1 VTLEA
6 WFQKFPW
13 ESSTQQKGLSAL
25 YQWVQKLPP
34 ELRTDDTRNAC
45 VAAWFIQKDHE
56 SNEWWAKT
64 VGDQVSGLQDQI
76 RFLQEE
82 IREMKLELANLKK
95 DPHT

>member
-13 ESSTQQKGLSAL
+13 ESDVQKKGLSAL
-25 YQWVQKLPP
+25 NQWVQKLPP

-76 RFLQEE
+76 RLLQQQVHELKSE
-82 IREMKLELANLKK
+82 LAEMKKA
-95 DPHT
+95 TQT